1 MIREVTPLV
10 CGYTCQDHLLVDLD
24 ACSLWQ
30 AARIAIITRQEYP
43 QVGDCLIVQS
53 SEHHY
58 HLIFDAKLEW
68 EKIHDIVMTM
78 GALGIVEK
86 NFSMVR
92 ELRHDLT
99 LRISPKKYRDH
110 TSQTPLPIMLIGEN
124 EPENSY
130 GITKYLRGLEA
141 FMNTTEDANCQ
152 DR

>member
-1 MIREVTPLV
+1 
-10 CGYTCQDHLLVDLD
+10 
-24 ACSLWQ
+24 
-30 AARIAIITRQEYP
+30 
-43 QVGDCLIVQS
+43 
-53 SEHHY
+53 
-58 HLIFDAKLEW
+58 
-68 EKIHDIVMTM
+68 MTM

>member
-1 MIREVTPLV
+1 MRLYYARSSYSLTLTTAAFGKQQITKMI
-10 CGYTCQDHLLVDLD
+10 
-24 ACSLWQ
+24 
-30 AARIAIITRQEYP
+30 IQEWP

-58 HLIFDAKLEW
+58 HLIFDSQLNW
-68 EKIHDIVMTM
+68 TKIYDITQNL

-86 NFSMVR
+86 NFMWVR

-110 TSQTPLPIMLIGEN
+110 TSQTPLPIRLIGEN

-130 GITKYLRGLEA
+130 GILKYLRCLEA

>member
-92 ELRHDLT
+92 ELRH
-99 LRISPKKYRDH
+99 
-110 TSQTPLPIMLIGEN
+110 